1 MHLSIPAF
9 PGMPAT
15 CKEKKVL
22 SLKVLHLL
30 KIFPLKKIRPYI
42 MPAYIISN
50 PCGWLVRHGICTDNV
65 HTLIIY
71 KGRSD
76 KVDNVLLF
84 FSITVTWVTS
94 FLQK

>member
-1 MHLSIPAF
+1 
-9 PGMPAT
+9 
-15 CKEKKVL
+15 
-22 SLKVLHLL
+22 
-30 KIFPLKKIRPYI
+30 

-84 FSITVTWVTS
+84 FNNGYVGHFL
-94 FLQK
+94 FLQNDMENLPYAN